1 MVDCSIVEA
10 YKNFKITNI
19 VKYTNI
25 ILKCIYGKNYN
36 PSKATVKQLEECV
49 YKHLKDFFYDDRF
62 LELSRPDINQF
73 FKDNNIDNKNL
84 QKVLFTMFNKIIS
97 INSVVNNEINKKTC
111 LMLANSILISMEL
124 DNLTNSLFT
133 DNLSYK
139 LAINDIKN
147 RYEGVFVEDI
157 LKNMKY
163 ISNLLN
169 EEVNKSIKVNKL
181 LLNHYNNDDFTLM
194 YSEIKDVVN
203 NENMFYVYLD
213 VTIPKLI
220 DKTKSKKDKI
230 ISDNKLSSPL
240 ISISL
245 DKLNYSILNLF
256 IEKRRI
262 PTFMID
268 MTDDYFKTKK
278 NTNNM
283 ISYLDNSITKDNI
296 VIVVGSKDLI
306 KNYDNLST
314 LAEKGINLGIR
325 EFDYCNT
332 SKKELAYFNY
342 MIVDYNEKD
351 RDNKIT
357 LASTL
362 DIKVIVTNV
371 NDDEARN
378 SCIGK
383 GVKFIRNNKDKKMK
397 TYLEIM
403 GEADE

>member
-10 YKNFKITNI
+10 YKNFKIINI
-19 VKYTNI
+19 IKYTNI

-84 QKVLFTMFNKIIS
+84 QKVLFTMFNKIIN
-97 INSVVNNEINKKTC
+97 INSVINNEINRKTC
-111 LMLANSILISMEL
+111 LMLANSILISIEL
-124 DNLTNSLFT
+124 DNLTNSLLT

-139 LAINDIKN
+139 LAIVDIKN
-147 RYEGVFVEDI
+147 RYEGVFIEDI
-157 LKNMKY
+157 SKNMKY

-169 EEVNKSIKVNKL
+169 DEVNKSIKINKL
-181 LLNHYNNDDFTLM
+181 LLEHYQNDDFTLM
-194 YSEIKDVVN
+194 YSEVKDIVN
-203 NENMFYVYLD
+203 KENMFYVYLD

-220 DKTKSKKDKI
+220 DKTKTKKEKI

-240 ISISL
+240 INVSL
-245 DKLNYSILNLF
+245 DKLNYSILRLF

-262 PTFMID
+262 PTFIID
-268 MTDDYFKTKK
+268 MTDEYFKTKK
-278 NTNNM
+278 NTNT
-283 ISYLDNSITKDNI
+283 IIGYLDNSIIKDN
-296 VIVVGSKDLI
+296 VIVTVSSKDLI
-306 KNYDNLST
+306 KNYDNLRT
-314 LAEKGINLGIR
+314 LVDKGINLAIR
-325 EFDYCNT
+325 EFDYSNT
-332 SKKELAYFNY
+332 SKKDLSYFKY
-342 MIVDYNEKD
+342 MIIDYNEKD
-351 RDNKIT
+351 RDNKII

-362 DIKVIVTNV
+362 DIKVIVINV
-371 NDDEARN
+371 NDDDARN

-383 GVKFIRNNKDKKMK
+383 GVKFIRNSKDKKMK
-397 TYLEIM
+397 TFVEIM